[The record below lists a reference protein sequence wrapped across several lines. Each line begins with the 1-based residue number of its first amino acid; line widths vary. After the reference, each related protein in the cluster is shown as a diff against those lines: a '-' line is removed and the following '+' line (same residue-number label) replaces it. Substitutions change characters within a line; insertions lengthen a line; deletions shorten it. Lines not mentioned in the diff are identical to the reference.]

1 MKLTHSPRRRVSEEK
16 NAIAVRNRYGSA
28 AQLSRAFCPRLQS
41 YCDDNLAIAIESSC
55 PTLGLLIAS
64 YGPEVI
70 QALVA
75 CHITDLVSQ
84 MGEQTDMTSDD
95 INATARSMCAS
106 QRLRLLTMA
115 SVAAFFNRM
124 KCGEYPIYGRVSPRK
139 LMEAAN
145 RYAEAA
151 MERESKAR
159 EAIDRQE
166 HSAMLDRMERE
177 GITWEEYC
185 VMRGIGNDTKSPLKP

>member
-1 MKLTHSPRRRVSEEK
+1 MKLTHSPRRRVSDEK
-16 NAIAVRNRYGSA
+16 NAVAVRGRYGGA
-28 AQLSRAFCPRLQS
+28 AQLSRAFSPRLQS
-41 YCDDNLAIAIESSC
+41 YCDDNLTLAVGGSC
-55 PTLGLLIAS
+55 PTLGLLIAA
-64 YGPEVI
+64 YGPEVV

-84 MGEQTDMTSDD
+84 MGEQTDMTPDD

-151 MERESKAR
+151 AERESKAR
-159 EAIDRQE
+159 DAMARQE

-177 GITWEEYC
+177 GVTWAEYC
-185 VMRGIGNDTKSPLKP
+185 AIRGIDKDTKSPLQP